1 MNDTQTESAQ
11 TFTPGTATDTV
22 RGDTRTVAVIGA
34 SGYTGAEL
42 LRLIAGH
49 PNLELVAATS
59 SSQPATRLD
68 RIHPHLRG
76 APEAMRSLKTV
87 PHDDALGLDVD
98 VAILAVPH
106 GRGMQVAPGFVER
119 GIRVIDL
126 SADFRLRDPAA
137 YPQWY
142 GHEHNAPDLLAESA
156 YGIAELHRDEY
167 SGARIVSGA
176 GCIAT
181 AGILALRP
189 LLANG
194 LIDPQHIVIDAKI
207 GSSASGATANAAS
220 HHVDRQRAIRPYGL
234 TGHRHTAE
242 IQQECTIDGTAPRVA
257 LSTHAVELVRG
268 VFVTVQ
274 GFLNEEHAD
283 VQDREIWQAYRGAYG
298 SEPFVRIV
306 KERTGIHRAPDPR
319 LLAGTN
325 VAEVGFER
333 DPQMPRVV
341 ATCALDN
348 ITKGAAGAAIQN
360 LNIAMGWDETTA
372 LPTIGLYPFA

>member
-1 MNDTQTESAQ
+1 MTQSLTTTPDTQ
-11 TFTPGTATDTV
+11 GT
-22 RGDTRTVAVIGA
+22 TRSVAVVGA

-49 PNLELVAATS
+49 PHLDLATATS
-59 SSQPATRLD
+59 NSAAGTRLD

-76 APEAMRSLKTV
+76 APDAMRALKAV
-87 PHDDALGLDVD
+87 PHADAFDADMD

-106 GRGMQVAPGFVER
+106 GEAMRIAPRFVER
-119 GIRVIDL
+119 GIRVVDL
-126 SADFRLRDPAA
+126 SADFRLRDPTD
-137 YPQWY
+137 YPRWY
-142 GHEHNAPDLLAESA
+142 GHEHTAPDLLPQAA
-156 YGIAELHRDEY
+156 YGIAEFHRDEY
-167 SGARIVSGA
+167 PQAPLISGA

-189 LLANG
+189 LAQTGWFDL
-194 LIDPQHIVIDAKI
+194 QHVVIDAKI
-207 GSSASGATANAAS
+207 GSSAAGATANAAS

-242 IQQECTIDGTAPRVA
+242 IQQDCTVEGITPQVA

-274 GFLNEEHAD
+274 AFLRPEHAD
-283 VQDREIWQAYRGAYG
+283 ITERDLWQVYRGAYNE
-298 SEPFVRIV
+298 EPFVRIV
-306 KERTGIHRAPDPR
+306 KERSGIHRAPDPR

-325 VAEVGFER
+325 VAEVGFEL
-333 DPQMPRVV
+333 DPHMPRVV

-348 ITKGAAGAAIQN
+348 ITKGAAGAALQN
-360 LNIAMGWDETTA
+360 LNIAMGWDETLG